1 MKMSFKLLLC
11 ALFCCGLMS
20 LCVAASAQSV
30 GSAGTKENLD
40 LPVDAGG
47 ENITEEEDAPEVFI
61 FYGQQLEGDGF
72 FYCVDRSGSMQDRGE
87 LARAKQ
93 EISRNI
99 QEFSDRT
106 EFGVVFFDSQVIQ
119 HPNTGRPIEA
129 SPGMKSA
136 ALSWISAV
144 GGGSG
149 SCCQRGLLAALRFA
163 NLASSQRKV
172 VCYVG
177 DGGGTGPCG
186 GTGGESGYLN
196 QTLQVVQQQN
206 YQRVTINTI
215 GVMMGGRTTQETFL
229 RNLSRANGGTY
240 KRIN

>member
-1 MKMSFKLLLC
+1 L
-11 ALFCCGLMS
+11 
-20 LCVAASAQSV
+20 
-30 GSAGTKENLD
+30 
-40 LPVDAGG
+40 
-47 ENITEEEDAPEVFI
+47 
-61 FYGQQLEGDGF
+61 
-72 FYCVDRSGSMQDRGE
+72 
-87 LARAKQ
+87 

-106 EFGVVFFDSQVIQ
+106 EFGIVFFDSGVLRY
-119 HPNTGRPIEA
+119 PSTGRPIEA
-129 SPGMKSA
+129 TAGMKSA
-136 ALSWISAV
+136 ALSWIAAV

-149 SCCQRGLLAALRFA
+149 SCCQQGLLASLQFA
-163 NLASSQRKV
+163 NFSSSQRKV

-196 QTLQVVQQQN
+196 QTLQRIAQQN

-215 GVMMGGRTTQETFL
+215 GVMMSGRGMQETFL
-229 RNLSRANGGTY
+229 RNLARANGGTY

>member
-1 MKMSFKLLLC
+1 MKMSLRFLLC
-11 ALFCCGLMS
+11 ALFCCGALTFS
-20 LCVAASAQSV
+20 AALSAQDV
-30 GSAGTKENLD
+30 GSVGTKENLD
-40 LPVDAGG
+40 LPVDAVG
-47 ENITEEEDAPEVFI
+47 ENVTEEEDAPEVVI

-72 FYCVDRSGSMQDRGE
+72 FYTVDRSGSMQDRGE

-93 EISRNI
+93 EIARNI

-106 EFGVVFFDSQVIQ
+106 EFGVVFFDSGVLRY
-119 HPNTGRPIEA
+119 PSTGRPIEA
-129 SPGMKSA
+129 TAGMKSA
-136 ALSWISAV
+136 ALSWIAAV

-149 SCCQRGLLAALRFA
+149 SCCQQGLLASLQFA
-163 NLASSQRKV
+163 NFSSSQRKV

-196 QTLQVVQQQN
+196 QTLQRVAQQN

-215 GVMMGGRTTQETFL
+215 GVMMSGRGMQETFL
-229 RNLSRANGGTY
+229 RNIARGNGGTY

>member
-11 ALFCCGLMS
+11 TLFCCGSLA
-20 LCVAASAQSV
+20 LCVDASAQNVGSV
-30 GSAGTKENLD
+30 GIKENLD

-47 ENITEEEDAPEVFI
+47 ENITEEEDAPEVVI

-72 FYCVDRSGSMQDRGE
+72 FYVVDRSGSMTDRGE

-106 EFGVVFFDSQVIQ
+106 EFGVVYFDSGVLRY
-119 HPNTGRPIEA
+119 PSTGRPVEA
-129 SPGMKSA
+129 NPGMKSA
-136 ALSWISAV
+136 VLSWISAV

-149 SCCQRGLLAALRFA
+149 SCCQAGLLAGLQFA
-163 NLASSQRKV
+163 NFATSQRKV

-186 GTGGESGYLN
+186 GGGESAYLN
-196 QTLQVVQQQN
+196 QTLQRVQQQN

-215 GVMMGGRTTQETFL
+215 GVMMAGRTMQETFL
-229 RNLSRANGGTY
+229 RNLARANGGTY